1 MKIVFISGDHLR
13 HKYVADSLTNIGA
26 EISWIIEKRENKLPK
41 IPKKLNN
48 NLKRLFK
55 HHFQKRLSAEK
66 NYFKNAG
73 EISNHKMKT
82 IIKIKK
88 NDLNKKKLDNIL
100 KRIKPDILISYGC
113 HKLDDKLLKNSKICW
128 NLHGGLSPWYRGA
141 ITHFWP
147 TYMLEP
153 QFTGMTLH
161 ETTQQIDGG
170 NIVHQT
176 GLKIKKNDG
185 IHDNACK
192 ALLVFCKEFP
202 GLLRKNILKINK
214 LKAIKPVTTGRIW
227 TTKMWHPAL
236 LEFVYNKHK
245 DRINNYCI
253 KNKIITRKPILK
265 SIFKK

>member
-13 HKYVADSLTNIGA
+13 HKFVADSLTNIGV

-41 IPKKLNN
+41 TPKKLNN
-48 NLKRLFK
+48 NLKKIFNY
-55 HHFQKRLSAEK
+55 HFQKRLLTERK
-66 NYFKNAG
+66 YFKNAG
-73 EISNHKMKT
+73 TVSKNKMKK

-88 NDLNKKKLDNIL
+88 NELNKKKLDNIL
-100 KRIKPDILISYGC
+100 KGIKPDILISYGC

-147 TYMLEP
+147 TFMLEP

-170 NIVHQT
+170 DIIHQT
-176 GLKIKKNDG
+176 GIKIKKNDG

-202 GLLRKNILKINK
+202 NLLKKNISKIHK
-214 LKAIKPVTTGRIW
+214 LKPIKPVTTGRIW

-236 LEFVYNKHK
+236 LEFVYSKHK
-245 DRINNYCI
+245 DKVNNFCIN
-253 KNKIITRKPILK
+253 NKIITRKPILK
-265 SIFKK
+265 SIFK